1 MKPMTLPKVLAD
13 LVTAQNTANSSAYAN
28 CFSDTAIV
36 FDEGK
41 QHKGK
46 AAIKSWIA
54 KANQAYKTKMKPL
67 EYSATKQ
74 ILEAEISGTFPG
86 SPLVL
91 TYQFELNEGQIQS
104 LKIV

>member
-1 MKPMTLPKVLAD
+1 MNLPKVLAD
-13 LVTAQNTANSSAYAN
+13 LVAAQNKADSSAYAN
-28 CFSDTAIV
+28 CFSDTAVV

-41 QHKGK
+41 KHTGK
-46 AAIKSWIA
+46 AAIKNWIA

-67 EYSATKQ
+67 NYSTTKQ
-74 ILEAEISGTFPG
+74 TLDAEISGTFPG

-91 TYQFELNEGQIQS
+91 TYQFEIQEGQIQL